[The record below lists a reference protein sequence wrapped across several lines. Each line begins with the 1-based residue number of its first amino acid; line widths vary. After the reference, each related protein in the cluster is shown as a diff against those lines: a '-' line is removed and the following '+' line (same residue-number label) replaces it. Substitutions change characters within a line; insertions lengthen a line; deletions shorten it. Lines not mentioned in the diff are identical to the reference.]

1 MIVSKTKVSKSTRA
15 TNARET
21 RFRNFGISKCFRST
35 SLCLPRAGSRAPE
48 YALSTSRLLQD
59 PSLAHRQAMSNSN
72 KYRGSAALPLFMR
85 YARPR
90 HNPADQGSL
99 LMKAIFAAVVAAA
112 FASGVAH
119 TVRECVECVVCTV
132 VRVLATIVP
141 EL

>member
-1 MIVSKTKVSKSTRA
+1 MIISKTSKISKSNRVA
-15 TNARET
+15 NARKI

-59 PSLAHRQAMSNSN
+59 PSLAHRQAMFNS
-72 KYRGSAALPLFMR
+72 KKHRGSAALPLHMR

-99 LMKAIFAAVVAAA
+99 LIKAISAAVAVAASVA
-112 FASGVAH
+112 TGVAH
-119 TVRECVECVVCTV
+119 T
-132 VRVLATIVP
+132 IHVP
-141 EL
+141 EVRTQSTGLSA